1 MHSLLDKIKPFPH
14 WKRFYFMSKFI
25 GSKLQEAIK
34 FFNRSN
40 SFLLSV
46 KNKLLI
52 NDENDFAKRM
62 KPLG

>member
-1 MHSLLDKIKPFPH
+1 MYKTKPFPIK
-14 WKRFYFMSKFI
+14 KRFYFLSRFI

-52 NDENDFAKRM
+52 SEDTDFAKRM
-62 KPLG
+62 KLLG